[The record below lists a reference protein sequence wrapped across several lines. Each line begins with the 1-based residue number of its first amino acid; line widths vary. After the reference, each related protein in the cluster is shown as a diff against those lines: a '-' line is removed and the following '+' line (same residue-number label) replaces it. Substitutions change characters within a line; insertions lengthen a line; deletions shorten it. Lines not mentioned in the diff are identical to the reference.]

1 MLSLISASSLGESMR
16 EALLPENVKFFGLGV
31 NPSFYTSLIVAG
43 VLILF
48 AIVMRIFVIPRFKDV
63 PGKLQ
68 SALESIVLMFD
79 KMNEENSYARAFMG
93 AYVFSAAAYI
103 FLGTMVEL
111 IGLRPAMADINACL
125 ALSVSTFILIVVFG
139 AKTRKVKGALGAL
152 KDLTL
157 PVSMSFR
164 LFGSISSGLLV
175 TELVYSF
182 IFLSFGLPVIVGVL
196 FTCFHALIQAYVFAI
211 LSSLFVGEAA
221 AMPAIKQ
228 PVADINEENG
238 ATRSPEE
245 K

>member
-1 MLSLISASSLGESMR
+1 MTLLLNASLGEAMK
-16 EALLPENVKFFGLGV
+16 EALLPENVNFLGLGV

-43 VLILF
+43 ALILF
-48 AIVMRIFVIPRFKDV
+48 AIVMRLFVIPRFKDV

-79 KMNEENSYARAFMG
+79 KMNEENSYTRAFMG
-93 AYVFSAAAYI
+93 AYVFSAALYI

-111 IGLRPAMADINACL
+111 IGLRPVMGDLNACL
-125 ALSVSTFILIVVFG
+125 ALSVSTFLCIVVFSAR
-139 AKTRKVKGALGAL
+139 AKGPVGALGAL

-164 LFGSISSGLLV
+164 LFGSISSGLMV
-175 TELVYSF
+175 TELVYHF
-182 IFLSFGLPVIVGVL
+182 LFLSFGLPVIVGVL

-221 AMPAIKQ
+221 VPSAKKAKNFVESGETDLAVQ
-228 PVADINEENG
+228 E
-238 ATRSPEE
+238 
-245 K
+245 

>member
-1 MLSLISASSLGESMR
+1 MDWLIGSSLGESMR
-16 EALLPENVKFFGLGV
+16 EALLPENVSFFGLGV

-48 AIVMRIFVIPRFKDV
+48 AIVMRLFVIPRFTDV

-68 SALESIVLMFD
+68 TVLESIVSLFD
-79 KMNEENSYARAFMG
+79 KMNEENSYTRGFMG
-93 AYVFSAAAYI
+93 AYVFSAALYI

-125 ALSVSTFILIVVFG
+125 ALSVSTFIMIVVFS
-139 AKTRKVKGALGAL
+139 AKTKGPKGVLGAL
-152 KDLTL
+152 KDITL

-164 LFGSISSGLLV
+164 LFGSIASGLMV
-175 TELVYSF
+175 TELVYHF

-221 AMPAIKQ
+221 ALPMPDEAEAPASK
-228 PVADINEENG
+228 ENG
-238 ATRSPEE
+238 TTDSPKE
-245 K
+245 

>member
-1 MLSLISASSLGESMR
+1 MTFVLNASLGEAMR
-16 EALLPENVKFFGLGV
+16 EALLPENVNFLGLSV

-43 VLILF
+43 ILILF
-48 AIVMRIFVIPRFKDV
+48 AVIMRIFVIPRFKDV

-68 SALESIVLMFD
+68 SVLESIVLMFD
-79 KMNEENSYARAFMG
+79 KMNEENSDTRAFMG

-111 IGLRPAMADINACL
+111 FGLRPVMGDLNACL
-125 ALSVSTFILIVVFG
+125 ALSVTTFLMIMFFG
-139 AKTRKVKGALGAL
+139 ARAKGAKGALGAL

-164 LFGSISSGLLV
+164 LFGSISSGLMV

-182 IFLSFGLPVIVGVL
+182 LYLSFGLPVIVGVL

-221 AMPAIKQ
+221 VPSAKKVKIQ
-228 PVADINEENG
+228 REGSE
-238 ATRSPEE
+238 PELAPKE
-245 K
+245 

>member
-1 MLSLISASSLGESMR
+1 MTYLLGDTSLGDAMK
-16 EALLPENVKFFGLGV
+16 EALLPENVNFLGLGV

-43 VLILF
+43 ALILL
-48 AIVMRIFVIPRFKDV
+48 AVVMRIFVIPRFKDV

-79 KMNEENSYARAFMG
+79 KMNEENSMTRGFMG
-93 AYVFSAAAYI
+93 AYVFTAALYI

-111 IGLRPAMADINACL
+111 IGLRPVMGDLNACL
-125 ALSVSTFILIVVFG
+125 ALSVCTFLCIVVFSAR
-139 AKTRKVKGALGAL
+139 AKGPVGALGAL

-164 LFGSISSGLLV
+164 LFGSISSGLMV
-175 TELVYSF
+175 TELVYHF

-221 AMPAIKQ
+221 VPSAKKVKNQTQSGETDLAAK
-228 PVADINEENG
+228 E
-238 ATRSPEE
+238 
-245 K
+245 

>member
-1 MLSLISASSLGESMR
+1 MYGLICAESLGESMR
-16 EALLPENVKFFGLGV
+16 EALLPDNVSFFGLGV

-48 AIVMRIFVIPRFKDV
+48 AVVIRLFVIPRFTDV

-68 SALESIVLMFD
+68 SVLESIVLMFD
-79 KMNEENSYARAFMG
+79 KMNAEHTNTRAFMG

-111 IGLRPAMADINACL
+111 LGLRPVMGDINACL
-125 ALSVSTFILIVVFG
+125 ALSVCTFLLIAVFG
-139 AKTRKVKGALGAL
+139 AKARKVKGALGAL

-164 LFGSISSGLLV
+164 LFGSISSGLMI
-175 TELVYSF
+175 TELVYHY
-182 IFLSFGLPVIVGVL
+182 IYLSFGLPVIVGVL

-221 AMPAIKQ
+221 ELPMPKAPAPDLI
-228 PVADINEENG
+228 EESG
-238 ATRSPEE
+238 ESDSPKE
-245 K
+245 

>member
-1 MLSLISASSLGESMR
+1 MTFVLNASLGEAMR
-16 EALLPENVKFFGLGV
+16 EALLPENVNFLGLQV

-43 VLILF
+43 ILILF
-48 AIVMRIFVIPRFKDV
+48 AVIMRIFVIPRFKDV

-79 KMNEENSYARAFMG
+79 KMNEENSDTRAFMG

-103 FLGTMVEL
+103 FLGTIVEL
-111 IGLRPAMADINACL
+111 FGLRPVMGDLNACL
-125 ALSVSTFILIVVFG
+125 ALSVTTFLMIMVFG
-139 AKTRKVKGALGAL
+139 ARANGAKGALGAL
-152 KDLTL
+152 RNLTL

-164 LFGSISSGLLV
+164 LFGSISSGLMV

-182 IFLSFGLPVIVGVL
+182 LYLSFGLPVIVGVL

-221 AMPAIKQ
+221 VPSAKKVKIQ
-228 PVADINEENG
+228 REGSE
-238 ATRSPEE
+238 PELAPKE
-245 K
+245 

>member
-1 MLSLISASSLGESMR
+1 MTFVLNASLGEAMR
-16 EALLPENVKFFGLGV
+16 EALLPENVNFLGLQV

-43 VLILF
+43 ILILF
-48 AIVMRIFVIPRFKDV
+48 AVIMRVFVIPRFKDV

-79 KMNEENSYARAFMG
+79 KMNEENSDTRAFMG

-111 IGLRPAMADINACL
+111 FGLRPVMGDLNACL
-125 ALSVSTFILIVVFG
+125 ALSVTTFLMIMIFG
-139 AKTRKVKGALGAL
+139 ARAKGVKGALGAL

-164 LFGSISSGLLV
+164 LFGSISSGLMV

-182 IFLSFGLPVIVGVL
+182 LYLSFGLPVIVGVL

-221 AMPAIKQ
+221 VPSAKKVKIKREGSE
-228 PVADINEENG
+228 PKLAPKE
-238 ATRSPEE
+238 
-245 K
+245 

>member
-1 MLSLISASSLGESMR
+1 MTFLIGASSLGESMR
-16 EALLPENVKFFGLGV
+16 EALLPENVNFLGLGV

-48 AIVMRIFVIPRFKDV
+48 AVIMRVFVVPRFKDV

-68 SALESIVLMFD
+68 SVLESIVLMFD
-79 KMNEENSYARAFMG
+79 KMNEEHSSTRAFMG

-125 ALSVSTFILIVVFG
+125 ALSVSTFGIIVFFG
-139 AKTRKVKGALGAL
+139 AKARKAKGALGAL

-175 TELVYSF
+175 TELVYSY

-221 AMPAIKQ
+221 AVPTIQASA
-228 PVADINEENG
+228 VDINGEDGQTDPSEE
-238 ATRSPEE
+238 
-245 K
+245 

>member
-1 MLSLISASSLGESMR
+1 MQAFLSAASLGETMR
-16 EALLPENVKFFGLGV
+16 EALLPENVNFLGLGV

-48 AIVMRIFVIPRFKDV
+48 AIVMRLFVIPRFKDV

-68 SALESIVLMFD
+68 SCLESIVLMFD
-79 KMNEENSYARAFMG
+79 KMNEENSFTRAFMG

-111 IGLRPAMADINACL
+111 IGLRPVMGDINACL
-125 ALSVSTFILIVVFG
+125 ALSVSTFLMIAVFG
-139 AKTRKVKGALGAL
+139 AKAKGAKGALGAL

-157 PVSMSFR
+157 PISMSFR
-164 LFGSISSGLLV
+164 LFGSISSGLMV
-175 TELVYSF
+175 TELVYYYF
-182 IFLSFGLPVIVGVL
+182 YLSFGLPVIVGVL

-221 AMPAIKQ
+221 VPSAKKVNTIK
-228 PVADINEENG
+228 AGSE
-238 ATRSPEE
+238 PELAPKE
-245 K
+245 

>member
-1 MLSLISASSLGESMR
+1 MVSLIGASLGEAMR
-16 EALLPENVKFFGLGV
+16 EALLPENVNFLGLGV

-48 AIVMRIFVIPRFKDV
+48 AIVMRIFVIPRFTDV

-68 SALESIVLMFD
+68 SVLEAIVSMFD
-79 KMNEENSYARAFMG
+79 KMNAENSYTRGFMG
-93 AYVFSAAAYI
+93 AYVFSAALYI

-111 IGLRPAMADINACL
+111 IGLRPAFADINACL
-125 ALSVSTFILIVVFG
+125 ALSVCTFLLIVAFG

-175 TELVYSF
+175 TELVYHF

-221 AMPAIKQ
+221 VLPMPKASDAVI
-228 PVADINEENG
+228 EENG
-238 ATRSPEE
+238 STDSPKE
-245 K
+245 